1 MLQAKWMSVLF
12 LHYEVEPA
20 RLQAEVP
27 FLLDVREGKA
37 YVSVV
42 AFSQERL
49 RFAFGGRM
57 TNWVG
62 RWFANHEFLN
72 VRTYV
77 RREGETGI
85 FFLAE
90 WVPKRVATWLG
101 PPLFGLP
108 YRFGKIEYE
117 HGERMMRGRVMGH
130 GTEFSY
136 RAERDDATCFAPCE
150 GGSLDEFLLER
161 YVAYTEWHGLR
172 RTFRVRHEPWPQARL
187 EVTVDDE
194 SLLRERFAW
203 WPETKR
209 VSANFSPGPSA
220 VTIGRPQFVKIPKDD
235 YENIGNR
242 EQWANRVE
250 TGFSSEGRTAR
261 SDPLQARASTVTD
274 WGRPRCRGAFGGGT
288 DCGAVDG
295 EEERAHS

>member
-1 MLQAKWMSVLF
+1 MFRGAWMSVLF
-12 LHYEVEPA
+12 IHYEVEPA

-27 FLLDVREGKA
+27 FPLDLRDGKA

-49 RFAFGGRM
+49 RFAFGGSL

-77 RREGETGI
+77 RHGGEPGI

-90 WVPKRVATWLG
+90 WVPKRIATWLG

-108 YRFGKIEYE
+108 YRFGRIEYE
-117 HGERMMRGRVMGH
+117 HGQRMLRGRVTGRE
-130 GTEFSY
+130 TAFSY
-136 RAERDDATCFAPCE
+136 QTERDGVKCFVPCE
-150 GGSLDEFLLER
+150 HGSLDEFLLER
-161 YVAYTEWHGLR
+161 YVAFTQWHTLR
-172 RTFRVRHEPWPQARL
+172 RMFRVKHEPWPQARL

-203 WPETKR
+203 WPETRR
-209 VSANFSPGPSA
+209 VSANFSPGA
-220 VTIGRPQFVKIPKDD
+220 NTVIIGRPQLVST
-235 YENIGNR
+235 R
-242 EQWANRVE
+242 THAV
-250 TGFSSEGRTAR
+250 GR
-261 SDPLQARASTVTD
+261 
-274 WGRPRCRGAFGGGT
+274 GR
-288 DCGAVDG
+288 
-295 EEERAHS
+295 

>member
-1 MLQAKWMSVLF
+1 VFWIIKITHGDEMLQAKWMSVLF

-27 FLLDVREGKA
+27 FPLDVREGKA

-49 RFAFGGRM
+49 RFAFGGRI
-57 TNWVG
+57 TDWVG

-77 RREGETGI
+77 RHGGETGI

-108 YRFGKIEYE
+108 YRLGKIEYE
-117 HGERMMRGRVMGH
+117 HGEGMIRGRVMGH
-130 GTEFSY
+130 GTRFSY
-136 RAERDDATCFAPCE
+136 QAERDSATPSAPCE
-150 GGSLDEFLLER
+150 RGSLDEFLLER

-172 RTFRVRHEPWPQARL
+172 RMFRVSHEPWPQARV
-187 EVTVDDE
+187 EAAVDDE

-203 WPETKR
+203 WPATRR
-209 VSANFSPGPSA
+209 VSANFSPGVNA
-220 VTIGRPQFVKIPKDD
+220 VTIGRPQFVKIQRNR
-235 YENIGNR
+235 YENIGHG

-250 TGFSSEGRTAR
+250 TGFSPESRTAR
-261 SDPLQARASTVTD
+261 SGPLQARASIVTD
-274 WGRPRCRGAFGGGT
+274 
-288 DCGAVDG
+288 
-295 EEERAHS
+295 

>member
-27 FLLDVREGKA
+27 FRLDLREGKA

-49 RFAFGGRM
+49 RFAFGGEM

-62 RWFANHEFLN
+62 HWFANHEFLN

-77 RREGETGI
+77 RHENEAGI

-90 WVPKRVATWLG
+90 WVPKQVAIWLG

-108 YRFGKIEYE
+108 YRFGRIKYK
-117 HGERMMRGRVMGH
+117 HGEQLMRGHVQG
-130 GTEFSY
+130 GGSGFSY
-136 RAERDDATCFAPCE
+136 QAERDSAQCFTPSE
-150 GGSLDEFLLER
+150 TGSLDEFLLER
-161 YVAYTEWHGLR
+161 YVAFTEWRGLR
-172 RTFRVRHEPWPQARL
+172 RRFRVSHEPWPQARL
-187 EVTVDDE
+187 EATVEDE

-203 WPETKR
+203 WPETRR
-209 VSANFSPGPSA
+209 VGANFSPGASA
-220 VTIGRPQFVKIPKDD
+220 VTIGRPEFVRNK
-235 YENIGNR
+235 
-242 EQWANRVE
+242 
-250 TGFSSEGRTAR
+250 EGR
-261 SDPLQARASTVTD
+261 L
-274 WGRPRCRGAFGGGT
+274 GR
-288 DCGAVDG
+288 
-295 EEERAHS
+295 

>member
-1 MLQAKWMSVLF
+1 MGCVMFGLFQGAWMSVLF
-12 LHYEVEPA
+12 IHYEVEPA

-27 FLLDVREGKA
+27 FRLDVRNGKA

-77 RREGETGI
+77 RHGGEAGI

-108 YRFGKIEYE
+108 YRFARIEYE
-117 HGERMMRGRVMGH
+117 HGERMPRGCVTSC
-130 GTEFSY
+130 GTGFSY
-136 RAERDDATCFAPCE
+136 KAQRDSAKCFAPCE
-150 GGSLDEFLLER
+150 RGSLDEFLLER
-161 YVAYTEWHGLR
+161 YVAFTQWHALQR
-172 RTFRVRHEPWPQARL
+172 MFRVKHEPWPQAQVD
-187 EVTVDDE
+187 VTVGDE
-194 SLLRERFAW
+194 SLLREDFKW
-203 WPETKR
+203 WPETRR
-209 VSANFSPGPSA
+209 VSANFSPGAST
-220 VTIGRPQFVKIPKDD
+220 VTIGRPQFVRTRKDND
-235 YENIGNR
+235 ENTDNR
-242 EQWANRVE
+242 EQWLNRV
-250 TGFSSEGRTAR
+250 
-261 SDPLQARASTVTD
+261 
-274 WGRPRCRGAFGGGT
+274 
-288 DCGAVDG
+288 
-295 EEERAHS
+295 